1 MAYNLSSSEAVS
13 LRRTFSIFTTQ
24 ARRRRSRWLSSTFLL
39 LASLALLPGFALA
52 AAFGARVLVDGRVV
66 AVPGGVET
74 VREALSQAK
83 VSVGEA
89 DEVTPSLDAPVP
101 ADGQIRVQR
110 ITFSEGTLDV
120 KIPYKTI
127 VRAATR
133 GNRPYHPTVTAAGRN
148 GLKRVTYRARLV
160 DGREVERSTVNEV
173 IVREAIPQIV
183 TSRKP
188 QALAS
193 RGAYAGQKSIRVL
206 TSAYDPGPGSC
217 GKYANGSTCN
227 GKRAGY
233 GIIAVDPKL
242 IPLGVKLFV
251 PGYGYGIAADVGSA
265 IKGQRVDLGFNSRSG
280 ALKWGKK
287 WVTMTILD

>member
-1 MAYNLSSSEAVS
+1 LAYNPVKTETARLRRALFPSILRANFRSPRLSSSA
-13 LRRTFSIFTTQ
+13 
-24 ARRRRSRWLSSTFLL
+24 AL
-39 LASLALLPGFALA
+39 LALLALLPGLAFAS
-52 AAFGARVLVDGRVV
+52 GARIQVDGRVV
-66 AVPGGVET
+66 AASEEAKN
-74 VREALSQAK
+74 VREALAQAK
-83 VSVGEA
+83 VTLGEA
-89 DEVTPSLDAPVP
+89 DEVSPALDQPIP
-101 ADGQIRVQR
+101 ADGAIRVSR
-110 ITFSEGTLDV
+110 VKFTEGTLDV
-120 KIPYKTI
+120 KVPYRTV

-133 GNRPYHPTVTAAGRN
+133 GNRPYHPTVTVPGRN

-160 DGREVERSTVNEV
+160 DGRETERTTVSEV
-173 IVREAIPQIV
+173 VVREPVHQVV

-193 RGAYAGQKSIRVL
+193 RGAYAGQKSMRVL

-217 GKYANGSTCN
+217 GKYANGKTCN

-233 GIIAVDPKL
+233 GIIAVDPKM

-287 WVTMTILD
+287 WVTMTIVE